1 MVNKQE
7 FTFSIFMQLSKL
19 QNSLLFHVMITHVE
33 IEIIKG
39 LSVKMFLMKS
49 GASVNIVWHLWLL
62 TVNIDGLKSLIFAG
76 GENDISS
83 SHMENFCLWN

>member
-39 LSVKMFLMKS
+39 LSVKMFLMKN
-49 GASVNIVWHLWLL
+49 GASVNIV
-62 TVNIDGLKSLIFAG
+62 
-76 GENDISS
+76 
-83 SHMENFCLWN
+83 